1 MARKSKFVKPVRD
14 LIVQALR
21 LGATYEIAAEYAG
34 ISRSTLY
41 NWMERGQREKT
52 GEYRAFLDSI
62 KQADA
67 KGAIANLALVETA
80 AKAGDWKAAAW
91 RLERRH
97 GYTKDAY
104 FQNQQKEKELAPLPK
119 NIIDVLR
126 LQADELRGSIA
137 QAKEAQSWQAYAAL
151 QKQFISILAQI
162 RQIEAEENMGDE
174 MDGFTD
180 DQLIAEI
187 MGAILSLPPIHRQKL
202 ENDILSTRN
211 VIAISK
217 NEI

>member
-1 MARKSKFVKPVRD
+1 MARKSKFVKPVKD
-14 LIVQALR
+14 LIIEALK

-41 NWMERGQREKT
+41 NWMERGQNET
-52 GEYRAFLDSI
+52 SGSYRSFLDSI

-67 KGAIANLALVETA
+67 AGAIANLKIIQEA
-80 AKAGDWKAAAW
+80 AIAGDWKASAW
-91 RLERRH
+91 RLERKN
-97 GYTKDAY
+97 GYTKDSY
-104 FQNQQKEKELAPLPK
+104 FQNQQREKQLAPLPK
-119 NIIDVLR
+119 SILEILR
-126 LQADELRGSIA
+126 LQADELRDSIA
-137 QAKEAQSWQAYAAL
+137 QAKESQSWQAYAAL
-151 QKQFISILAQI
+151 QKQFISVLAQI

-202 ENDILSTRN
+202 EADILNTRN
-211 VIAISK
+211 VVAIT
-217 NEI
+217 NE